1 MTAELKERRISI
13 LRRLREMLLRQR
25 DKFQAYLDL
34 LEQEGD
40 SIASGDVDKL
50 QAQLELEK
58 NVIVEIRTL
67 KTVIDPLEDLYH
79 AAYPESE
86 DSVPALKAVLEK
98 MGIRMK
104 ERNARNRAA
113 LNAKMEE
120 LRREIS
126 GLRAWPNGKSQFA
139 EVTPNL
145 VDVTT

>member
-1 MTAELKERRISI
+1 MTADLKERRVSI

-34 LEQEGD
+34 LERQGD
-40 SIASGDVDKL
+40 SIASGDVEKL
-50 QAQLELEK
+50 QSQLELEK
-58 NVIVEIRTL
+58 NVIAEIRTL
-67 KTVIDPLEDLYH
+67 KTVIDPLEDLYQ

-86 DSVPALKAVLEK
+86 ESITALKTVLER
-98 MGIRMK
+98 MGIQMK

-126 GLRAWPNGKSQFA
+126 GMRAWPGGKSQFP
-139 EVTPNL
+139 EVTPSL

>member
-86 DSVPALKAVLEK
+86 DSIPALKAVLEK

>member
-13 LRRLREMLLRQR
+13 LRRLRGMLLRQR

-34 LEQEGD
+34 LEKEGD

-50 QAQLELEK
+50 QSQLELEK
-58 NVIVEIRTL
+58 NVIAEIRTL

-79 AAYPESE
+79 AAYPENE
-86 DSVPALKAVLEK
+86 ESVPALKAVLEK

-126 GLRAWPNGKSQFA
+126 GLRAWPHGKSQFA
-139 EVTPNL
+139 EVTPSL

>member
-13 LRRLREMLLRQR
+13 LRRLREMLQRQR

-58 NVIVEIRTL
+58 NVIAEIRTL
-67 KTVIDPLEDLYH
+67 KTVIDPLEDLYQ

-86 DSVPALKAVLEK
+86 ESVPALKAVLDK